1 MANATF
7 FDSFITSA
15 ANVIFRG
22 GTAPNSSNFYA
33 ILTLTPTSSPLKRWF
48 GINTV
53 IFYELAAVNG
63 YARKSLSFGAG
74 IYDDT
79 NARHEFPDLT
89 FTHTAIGGNIV
100 YRNVVILAN
109 ANATVAN
116 TAGQLVAFYSAPSE
130 QTIVAG
136 QNKAFTIPVGV
147 LNSGYV
153 AGI

>member
-15 ANVIFRG
+15 ANVIFKG
-22 GTAPNSSNFYA
+22 GTAPNPSNFYA
-33 ILTLTPTSSPLKRWF
+33 ILTLTSSPLQRTF

-53 IFYELAAVNG
+53 IGYELAAVNG

-79 NARHEFPDLT
+79 NARYEFPDLT
-89 FTHTAIGGNIV
+89 FTHTATGGDIV
-100 YRNVVILAN
+100 YRNIVILAN
-109 ANATVAN
+109 ANNTVAN
-116 TAGQLVAFYSAPSE
+116 TTGQLVAFYSAPSL
-130 QTIVAG
+130 QTIAAG
-136 QNKAFTIPVGV
+136 QNSAFIIPVSV

-153 AGI
+153 AGT